1 MWIFTN
7 KGFISAVAHR
17 DKPGLLLVR
26 ARRREHLHAALPGFE
41 IQETPH
47 ADYRY
52 RTEVP
57 ATLLAGLLYDQV
69 AAIDYDN
76 FKNSIADHAYHD
88 ACSSVWSVM
97 HRTQP
102 GSYYQGVTLAH
113 EYGDDQGD
121 LWDDGSDRGRL
132 RAMLD
137 GDLARCETCAVE
149 FHDPGGRGYCPDC
162 DPAPPY

>member
-1 MWIFTN
+1 
-7 KGFISAVAHR
+7 
-17 DKPGLLLVR
+17 
-26 ARRREHLHAALPGFE
+26 
-41 IQETPH
+41 
-47 ADYRY
+47 
-52 RTEVP
+52 
-57 ATLLAGLLYDQV
+57 
-69 AAIDYDN
+69 
-76 FKNSIADHAYHD
+76 
-88 ACSSVWSVM
+88 M